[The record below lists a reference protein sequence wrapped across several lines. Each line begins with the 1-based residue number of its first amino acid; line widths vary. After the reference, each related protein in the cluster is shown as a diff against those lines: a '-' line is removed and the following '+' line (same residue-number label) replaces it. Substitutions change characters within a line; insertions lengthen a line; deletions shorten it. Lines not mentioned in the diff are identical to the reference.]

1 MSLSDP
7 IADMLTRIRNAGRT
21 GKPEVRVR
29 ASKICRGVAETL
41 KDEGYIEGYDQI
53 DDGKQGL
60 IRVQLKYSEDGDFVI
75 TEIKRVSKPGRRV
88 YCSVA
93 DLPDVLGGLGITIVS
108 TSKGIMSDRNCR
120 KENIGGEL
128 ICMVN

>member
-21 GKPEVRVR
+21 GKPEVKIR

-41 KDEGYIEGYDQI
+41 KIEGYINGYDQI

-88 YCSVA
+88 YCSVT

-128 ICMVN
+128 ICMVS

>member
-21 GKPEVRVR
+21 ERPHVMVR

-41 KDEGYIEGYDQI
+41 KSEGYIEGYDQI

-60 IRVQLKYSEDGDFVI
+60 IRIMLKYSEDGDFVI

-88 YCSVA
+88 YSSVA

>member
-41 KDEGYIEGYDQI
+41 KNEGYIEDYDQI